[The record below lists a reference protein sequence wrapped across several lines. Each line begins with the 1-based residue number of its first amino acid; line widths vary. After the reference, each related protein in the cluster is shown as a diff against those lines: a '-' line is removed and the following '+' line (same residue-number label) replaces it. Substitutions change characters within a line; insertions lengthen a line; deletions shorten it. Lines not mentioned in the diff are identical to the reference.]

1 VIRVLLADD
10 QTLVRSAF
18 AMLVGSARDMTVV
31 GEAATGREA
40 IDLAETVEPDVV
52 LLDIRMPVMDGVEAA
67 GRLSGRFK
75 VMMLTYSDD
84 EPMVVGAI
92 RAGAHGYLVHGR
104 FDPDELARSVRDLAA
119 GQQVLSPAVAPVVFD
134 ALRRSVPTPAQ
145 GRPEHGPESLTERE
159 REVMGLIAR
168 GRSNRAIA
176 EQLYIS
182 EKTVKNH
189 IRNIYEKLAVGSR
202 AEATARWLGI
212 AQDAADGASEG
223 A

>member
-1 VIRVLLADD
+1 
-10 QTLVRSAF
+10 
-18 AMLVGSARDMTVV
+18 
-31 GEAATGREA
+31 
-40 IDLAETVEPDVV
+40 
-52 LLDIRMPVMDGVEAA
+52 
-67 GRLSGRFK
+67 
-75 VMMLTYSDD
+75 
-84 EPMVVGAI
+84 MVVGAI

-134 ALRRSVPTPAQ
+134 ALRRAVPSPAQ

-168 GRSNRAIA
+168 GRANRAIA

-212 AQDAADGASEG
+212 AGGDGEEDAAEG

>member
-1 VIRVLLADD
+1 VIRVLIADD
-10 QTLVRSAF
+10 NAVIRGGVRALLE
-18 AMLVGSARDMTVV
+18 AEADDIEVV

-40 IDLAETVEPDVV
+40 IDLAERLEPDVV

-67 GRLSGRFK
+67 GRLSSRFK

-119 GQQVLSPAVAPVVFD
+119 GHQVLSPAVAAVVFD
-134 ALRRSVPTPAQ
+134 ALRRTPTLTPAQ
-145 GRPEHGPESLTERE
+145 GRPEHGPDALTERE
-159 REVMGLIAR
+159 REVMVLITR

-176 EQLYIS
+176 DELYIS

-189 IRNIYEKLAVGSR
+189 INRIFTKLQANNRGHAVSLWL
-202 AEATARWLGI
+202 ART
-212 AQDAADGASEG
+212 
-223 A
+223 

>member
-1 VIRVLLADD
+1 VIRVLIADD
-10 QTLVRSAF
+10 NAVIRGGVRALLE
-18 AMLVGSARDMTVV
+18 AEADDIEVV

-40 IDLAETVEPDVV
+40 IDLAERLQPDVV

-67 GRLSGRFK
+67 ERLSGRFK

-119 GQQVLSPAVAPVVFD
+119 GQQVL
-134 ALRRSVPTPAQ
+134 
-145 GRPEHGPESLTERE
+145 TERE
-159 REVMGLIAR
+159 REVMGLITR
-168 GRSNRAIA
+168 GHSNRAIA
-176 EQLYIS
+176 DELYIS

-212 AQDAADGASEG
+212 TVADGDEDERPPI
-223 A
+223 